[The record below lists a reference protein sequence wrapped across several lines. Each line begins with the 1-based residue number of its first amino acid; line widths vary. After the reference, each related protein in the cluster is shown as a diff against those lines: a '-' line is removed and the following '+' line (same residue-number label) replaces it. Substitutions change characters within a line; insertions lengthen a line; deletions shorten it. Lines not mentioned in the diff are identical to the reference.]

1 MPAGLCWRITK
12 GGFAMAKSHPE
23 QLSKLGNTDLSRISQ
38 WARHTVASFVLLACL
53 ISLGIIVQNQYGA
66 RLAAALVKT
75 ISAIDLSHFIPL
87 TEESPPA
94 TAVAAVDP
102 NDGKYRVIGEYLARR
117 YRVSLDVTSHIVA
130 KAHAAGAELKLDP
143 LLILAVIS
151 VESRFNPIAESTM
164 GAKGL
169 MQVIPR
175 FHSKK
180 FEMLGG
186 EKVAFEPAV
195 NIMVGA
201 QILKEYIRRTGDV
214 GDALQMYVGAS
225 TEDNENGYSSKVIA
239 ERDRLQYVLRQ
250 YLNQQRAAPSVLPAK
265 TPQNRASI

>member
-1 MPAGLCWRITK
+1 
-12 GGFAMAKSHPE
+12 
-23 QLSKLGNTDLSRISQ
+23 
-38 WARHTVASFVLLACL
+38 L
-53 ISLGIIVQNQYGA
+53 IPLPDEPP
-66 RLAAALVKT
+66 AAAE
-75 ISAIDLSHFIPL
+75 I
-87 TEESPPA
+87 E
-94 TAVAAVDP
+94 VDP
-102 NDGKYRVIGEYLARR
+102 NDGKYRAIGEYLARR

-130 KAHAAGAELKLDP
+130 KAHTAGAELKLDP

-180 FEMLGG
+180 FELLGG

-201 QILKEYIRRTGDV
+201 QILKEYIRRTGDI

-225 TEDNENGYSSKVIA
+225 TEENENGYSSKVMA

-250 YLNQQRAAPSVLPAK
+250 HLNQKRSLPHPPAARPPQQRA
-265 TPQNRASI
+265 SI